1 MVAEK
6 ISNQWLWPRKIVHIF
21 IFWLSWVIRFNI
33 PLFSHKPNRLNA
45 ITISISL
52 NNYELFIYEW
62 LRPEKIIKKSKDLFR
77 LSWAIYFNT
86 THLRLSFLSLI
97 FSGTKQRIIVTI
109 MSISQCNYKS
119 FTYQWLG
126 VKVYFGLILLWVLFF
141 FLPFHFLTY
150 QTEFN
155 SNSQSFLCTI
165 PKPKPTVLS
174 IIWLIYDR
182 YHWVN

>member
-126 VKVYFGLILLWVLFF
+126 VMVYFGLILLSSFVFFSFPFIFSPTKQNLVAIASHFYAQFRNPNPLF
-141 FLPFHFLTY
+141 
-150 QTEFN
+150 
-155 SNSQSFLCTI
+155 SQL
-165 PKPKPTVLS
+165 
-174 IIWLIYDR
+174 YD
-182 YHWVN
+182 